1 MKRILPWLLILLT
14 LSGLVV
20 ALAGA
25 QPAIHKESPAFPVSS
40 AESPVMVYLGTNQ
53 YPLLNA
59 DQAARYGVR
68 LVQYNLDDH
77 RNLERRLSADLPQ
90 NLEEAERIVNERLAA
105 LDGEALQNAFRGIA
119 LAIQWDIRKAP
130 AFVFENGQTVIYGL
144 TDAEVALKRWQFDR
158 MRR

>member
-20 ALAGA
+20 ALAAA
-25 QPAIHKESPAFPVSS
+25 QPAFQEELSAFPVSS
-40 AESPVMVYLGTNQ
+40 AESLVVVYLGTNP
-53 YPLLNA
+53 YPLMNA
-59 DQAARYGVR
+59 DRAARYGVR
-68 LVQYNLDDH
+68 LAQYNLDDH
-77 RNLERRLSADLPQ
+77 RNLERWLSADLPP

-130 AFVFENGQTVIYGL
+130 AFVFDNGQAVIYGL

-158 MRR
+158 TRR